1 MKRFILPILLS
12 LFLVGCSVKPS
23 IEEPQDPNI
32 EENLEDDEDNTEGDN
47 TGDNTE
53 EDPNENEDNDTG
65 DNENEGEPVDDNTG
79 DEDNSDDTE
88 DQNTDTDNDDTGGT
102 NTDTD
107 EGDTDEGDNTET
119 VNTKT
124 KKFTFTGNPDLETG
138 DNKASNFKE
147 KFETFL
153 NKDESL
159 VSSVLF
165 DGYVQVNLFTSD
177 ENNTKTKFLSL
188 GSNSESGKITFNFTV
203 EVLSVKF
210 NVQQFQKI
218 WKPYDPDVINYSVDD
233 GVKVCIDTNDNYI
246 QLSEEYDWET
256 ICPAKDF
263 SKDYVDGTNTVSVF
277 NLEGYRRAFI
287 HSMEITYKSE

>member
-32 EENLEDDEDNTEGDN
+32 EENLEEDEDNTEDDN

-53 EDPNENEDNDTG
+53 EDPNENKDNDTG

-102 NTDTD
+102 NTDI
-107 EGDTDEGDNTET
+107 DEGDNTET

-177 ENNTKTKFLSL
+177 ENNTNKKYLSL
-188 GSNSESGKITFNFTV
+188 GSNSEAGKITFNFTV